1 MAKTNAGVSLQA
13 MQAEMAAKL
22 AEFEARV
29 RDAEKRAAEAEAEAK
44 AKAGN
49 GKTAGIS
56 KDNLGRMAVQLPGSV
71 AFSFYLDQW
80 DKFEPQIEAAKAFIK
95 ANRKDMPD
103 EATRKAASK
112 VRDAKKAK

>member
-1 MAKTNAGVSLQA
+1 MAKSNAGVSLQA

-29 RDAEKRAAEAEAEAK
+29 RDAEKRADEAEAK

>member
-1 MAKTNAGVSLQA
+1 MTKVNAKAEALSNEQLIQLVLSLKA
-13 MQAEMAAKL
+13 DK
-22 AEFEARV
+22 EA
-29 RDAEKRAAEAEAEAK
+29 AEKRAAEAEAK

-112 VRDAKKAK
+112 VRDANKAK